1 MSPTFAEA
9 LKKARLG
16 KGWTQ
21 AQLAEKVGICV
32 CTLYKYEKGDYE
44 DFNIFLLISNS
55 IGGVMEDKKT
65 WDEIVQEIAR
75 CLKEKEK
82 DGGVASEIIKEQEKK
97 IKMLRIFSGIAIGVL
112 IGETLC
118 RILERKRGK

>member
-1 MSPTFAEA
+1 
-9 LKKARLG
+9 
-16 KGWTQ
+16 
-21 AQLAEKVGICV
+21 
-32 CTLYKYEKGDYE
+32 
-44 DFNIFLLISNS
+44 
-55 IGGVMEDKKT
+55 MEDKKT
-65 WDEIVQEIAR
+65 WDEMIQEITR

>member
-1 MSPTFAEA
+1 
-9 LKKARLG
+9 
-16 KGWTQ
+16 
-21 AQLAEKVGICV
+21 
-32 CTLYKYEKGDYE
+32 
-44 DFNIFLLISNS
+44 
-55 IGGVMEDKKT
+55 MEDKKT
-65 WDEIVQEIAR
+65 WDEMVQEITR

>member
-1 MSPTFAEA
+1 
-9 LKKARLG
+9 
-16 KGWTQ
+16 
-21 AQLAEKVGICV
+21 
-32 CTLYKYEKGDYE
+32 
-44 DFNIFLLISNS
+44 
-55 IGGVMEDKKT
+55 MEDKKT
-65 WDEIVQEIAR
+65 WDEMIQEIAR

-97 IKMLRIFSGIAIGVL
+97 IKMLRIFSGIAIGAL

>member
-21 AQLAEKVGICV
+21 AQLAEKVGICA

-44 DFNIFLLISNS
+44 PSLINIVSLADALSGWFLPF
-55 IGGVMEDKKT
+55 
-65 WDEIVQEIAR
+65 W
-75 CLKEKEK
+75 
-82 DGGVASEIIKEQEKK
+82 
-97 IKMLRIFSGIAIGVL
+97 
-112 IGETLC
+112 
-118 RILERKRGK
+118 RKSVPNHYFRL

>member
-21 AQLAEKVGICV
+21 AQLAEKVGICA

-44 DFNIFLLISNS
+44 PSLINIVSLADALNCQFQCGKANF
-55 IGGVMEDKKT
+55 EF
-65 WDEIVQEIAR
+65 
-75 CLKEKEK
+75 
-82 DGGVASEIIKEQEKK
+82 VAHE
-97 IKMLRIFSGIAIGVL
+97 
-112 IGETLC
+112 
-118 RILERKRGK
+118 

>member
-1 MSPTFAEA
+1 
-9 LKKARLG
+9 
-16 KGWTQ
+16 
-21 AQLAEKVGICV
+21 
-32 CTLYKYEKGDYE
+32 
-44 DFNIFLLISNS
+44 
-55 IGGVMEDKKT
+55 MEDKKT
-65 WDEIVQEIAR
+65 WDEIVQEIAS

-97 IKMLRIFSGIAIGVL
+97 IKMLRIISGIAIGVL